1 MTSLPATDPSFP
13 RSPDPGEGSGLC
25 SSGLGSRLAGGF
37 SSLAG
42 SSMLRYVVRRVLWG
56 ALMLLIVSALTFIIF
71 YAFPSADP
79 AALRAGRQATP
90 ELIAQI
96 RHSLGLDRPIYV
108 QYWLFLKGLVLHFDL
123 GYSYQNQVSVRSEL
137 FTRLPVTLSLTV
149 GAFVIWMLVALPV
162 GVISALRR
170 RSLVDRATM
179 GGALVAISAPVYWLG
194 LLALFLFSNDI
205 GVVHLLPGAG
215 SYTPFSQDPYRW
227 FTSLL
232 MPWVV
237 LAAGFA
243 AFYARMVRGNLI
255 DVMGEDY
262 IRTARAKGLAER
274 VVVRHH
280 GLRAALT
287 PIVTMAGLDI
297 GVLLGGAV
305 LTETVFNIPGVGRF
319 AYDSIVNSDL
329 PAIQGTVLFGAF
341 FIVVANIVVDVLYAF
356 LDPRVRY

>member
-1 MTSLPATDPSFP
+1 MAARLATDPPAPPTTTS
-13 RSPDPGEGSGLC
+13 PGESEPARRRSLAIASSPMALYIVRRILWGVILLVIVSGL
-25 SSGLGSRLAGGF
+25 
-37 SSLAG
+37 
-42 SSMLRYVVRRVLWG
+42 
-56 ALMLLIVSALTFIIF
+56 TFLIF
-71 YAFPSADP
+71 YTFPSADP
-79 AALRAGRQATP
+79 ATLRAGRQATP

-96 RHSLGLDRPIYV
+96 RRSLGLDQPVYV
-108 QYWLFLKGLVLHFDL
+108 QYWRFIKGLALHFDL

-137 FTRLPVTLSLTV
+137 FTRLPVTISLTL
-149 GAFVIWMLVALPV
+149 GAFVVWILVAIPV
-162 GVISALRR
+162 GIVSALRS

-194 LLALFLFSNDI
+194 LIALFLFANDI
-205 GVVHLLPGAG
+205 GVVPLLPGAG
-215 SYTPFSQDPYRW
+215 SYTPFSQDPARW

-232 MPWVV
+232 LPWFV

-262 IRTARAKGLAER
+262 IRTARAKGVPER
-274 VVVRHH
+274 HVIVHH
-280 GLRAALT
+280 ALRSALT

-297 GVLLGGAV
+297 GLLLGGAI
-305 LTETVFNIPGVGRF
+305 LTETVFNIPGIGRF

-341 FIVVANIVVDVLYAF
+341 FIIAANIVVDILYAF